1 MQSSPS
7 VAEST
12 VNPNHVAKAKLI
24 MSIHEVEDIF
34 VAYAEDTIERV
45 IDQIKL
51 QTSKGISKIE
61 VKRSFQISVSLLLND
76 IQSFANLY
84 RAFRDTHFEFFDLEE
99 QQS

>member
-1 MQSSPS
+1 
-7 VAEST
+7 
-12 VNPNHVAKAKLI
+12 

-51 QTSKGISKIE
+51 QTSRGSNSKNTYGSKFE

-76 IQSFANLY
+76 I
-84 RAFRDTHFEFFDLEE
+84 
-99 QQS
+99 